1 MALVLY
7 LTFLAAAAAF
17 ALADW
22 RRAWLLVVVAGVLQD
37 PVRKLTPGSP
47 VVISFA
53 VVGLYAA
60 IVFSARN
67 DLIAHIRDFGRRFP
81 QLYSIL
87 LAFIFLLI
95 VAAMNGMVTFGFA
108 NWKVP
113 TISLVT
119 YLVPLV
125 AALVGY
131 TWLQRETAMERF
143 FAFYAVLTSIALAG
157 TIAEYFRVESSLLGM
172 VSTYGD
178 YVRHLPGIQI
188 RMLSG
193 FYRSPDIMA
202 WHAATLSSIGI
213 GMALRHGFGRR
224 TLIWG
229 SVAAWGFLSCMLGGR
244 RKAVYYVVAFVAVF
258 LWRYIRRV
266 QNSQMI
272 AFSVV
277 LLLLYLVVRQLA
289 SGEETNVYARGATAS
304 RSEIFQRLE
313 GGAFETFQQVGLMG
327 AGLGAATQGMHHL
340 VSQDRLGWQ
349 EGGMGKI
356 AIEIGL
362 PGILALILV
371 VWVAGALLLRLTRIG
386 DVEGSS
392 QFMRAMLFALFL
404 ANAVSFMASAQA
416 YSEPVLALTTGFFVG
431 CLFATAALD
440 ERLAASQRAKA
451 NASPQLTSPA
461 PA

>member
-7 LTFLAAAAAF
+7 LTFLAASAAF
-17 ALADW
+17 ALVDW
-22 RRAWLLVVVAGVLQD
+22 RRAWFLVIVAGVLQD

-47 VVISFA
+47 IVISFA
-53 VVGLYAA
+53 VVGLYVA
-60 IVFSARN
+60 ILFSARN
-67 DLIAHIRDFGRRFP
+67 ELIGHIHEFGRRFG
-81 QLYSIL
+81 QLYSVL
-87 LAFIFLLI
+87 LAFVFLLI
-95 VAAMNGMVTFGFA
+95 VAALNGVVTFGFA

-119 YLVPLV
+119 YIVPLI
-125 AALVGY
+125 AALLGY
-131 TWLQRETAMERF
+131 TWLQRETAMERYF
-143 FAFYAVLTSIALAG
+143 TIYAAITSVALLG
-157 TIAEYFRVESSLLGM
+157 TIAEYFRYNAPVLGM

-178 YVRHLPGIQI
+178 YIRHLPGIQI

-193 FYRSPDIMA
+193 IYRSPDIMA

-213 GMALRHGFGRR
+213 AMALRHGFGRR
-224 TLIWG
+224 TVIWG

-244 RKAVYYVVAFVAVF
+244 RKAIYYVIAFVAVF

-266 QNSQMI
+266 QNSQVI

-277 LLLLYLVVRQLA
+277 LLLIVLVVRQLA
-289 SGEETNVYARGATAS
+289 SGEETSVYARGATAS
-304 RSEIFQRLE
+304 RDEIVRRLE
-313 GGAFETFQQVGLMG
+313 GGALETFQQIGLMG

-340 VSQDRLGWQ
+340 LKQDRLGWQ
-349 EGGMGKI
+349 EGGLGKI
-356 AIEIGL
+356 AVEIGL
-362 PGILALILV
+362 PGIVALALII
-371 VWVAGALLLRLTRIG
+371 WVAGSLLLRLTRVG

-392 QFMRAMLFALFL
+392 QFMRAMLFALFI

-440 ERLAASQRAKA
+440 ERLAATQRA
-451 NASPQLTSPA
+451 NAAAQLTSPVTA
-461 PA
+461 

>member
-7 LTFLAAAAAF
+7 LTFLGAAAAF
-17 ALADW
+17 ALVDW
-22 RRAWLLVVVAGVLQD
+22 RRAWFLVVLAGVLQD

-47 VVISFA
+47 VIISFA

-60 IVFSARN
+60 ILFSARN
-67 DLIAHIRDFGRRFP
+67 ELIAYASEFGRRFG
-81 QLYSIL
+81 QLYTVL
-87 LAFIFLLI
+87 LAFVFLLV
-95 VAAMNGMVTFGFA
+95 VAALNGVVTFGMV

-113 TISLVT
+113 TVSFVT
-119 YLVPLV
+119 YVVPLI
-125 AALVGY
+125 ACLLGY
-131 TWLQRETAMERF
+131 AWLQREEAMERF
-143 FAFYAVLTSIALAG
+143 FTVYAVFTSVALLG
-157 TIAEYFRVESSLLGM
+157 TIAEYFRVESPMLGM

-178 YVRHLPGIQI
+178 YIRHLPGIQI

-193 FYRSPDIMA
+193 IYRSPDIMA

-213 GMALRHGFGRR
+213 AMALRHGFGRR
-224 TLIWG
+224 TVVWG
-229 SVAAWGFLSCMLGGR
+229 GVAAWGFLSCMLGGR
-244 RKAVYYVVAFVAVF
+244 RKAIYYVIAFVAVF

-277 LLLLYLVVRQLA
+277 LLLLFLVVRQLA
-289 SGEETNVYARGATAS
+289 SNEETNVYARGATAS
-304 RSEIFQRLE
+304 RGEIVQRLE

-340 VSQDRLGWQ
+340 VSQSRLGWQ

-356 AIEIGL
+356 AVEIGL
-362 PGILALILV
+362 PGLLALMLI

-392 QFMRAMLFALFL
+392 QFIRAMLFALFL
-404 ANAVSFMASAQA
+404 ANGVSFMASAQA

-451 NASPQLTSPA
+451 APQLTSPA